1 MRLTKSLLCGVSALA
16 LATAAAFAGED
27 STQRWHGTGGEY
39 HDNGGLQLFSD
50 ADAVGSDQFSEP
62 MRDSYSLS
70 ESDRLSLSEPD
81 LIYIYPTETVVVM
94 PDIETAI
101 PQGS

>member
-1 MRLTKSLLCGVSALA
+1 MRLTKSLLCGISALT

-27 STQRWHGTGGEY
+27 STQRWHGSGGEF

-50 ADAVGSDQFSEP
+50 AEAVGSDQFSEP
-62 MRDSYSLS
+62 MKDRYALS
-70 ESDRLSLSEPD
+70 ERDQLSMYEPD
-81 LIYIYPTETVVVM
+81 VIYIYPTETVVIM
-94 PDIETAI
+94 PDIETTL

>member
-81 LIYIYPTETVVVM
+81 VIYIYPTETVVVM